1 MENRKVFAFDLGR
14 VLFDFDYNIALEKI
28 KDTIGVPIEE
38 VIKELF
44 DNDFGLSFEK
54 GELSPI
60 EFYSLFKSTFKAN
73 LTFESFAETWCNI
86 FSPNKDVIG
95 LVRRLKG
102 KYPLYLISNINK
114 LHFEYLFKRH
124 GQVFSLFNQLILS
137 FEVKSVKPEEKIYQ
151 ILKDKAEVGFEGII
165 YIDDRQ
171 ELIVEAKN
179 FKIQAIQF
187 TNFSQLI
194 KDLENLGIYL
204 N

>member
-1 MENRKVFAFDLGR
+1 MANLSLRLDHPL
-14 VLFDFDYNIALEKI
+14 DI
-28 KDTIGVPIEE
+28 
-38 VIKELF
+38 F

-73 LTFESFAETWCNI
+73 LTYESFVDTWCNI
-86 FSPNKDVIG
+86 FSPKKDVID

-102 KYPLYLISNINK
+102 SYPLYLISNINQ

-124 GQVFSLFNQLILS
+124 KEVFSLFNQLILS
-137 FEVKSVKPEEKIYQ
+137 YEVKSVKPEEKIYQ
-151 ILKDKAEVGFEGII
+151 ILKSRAGVGFEDII

-171 ELIVEAKN
+171 ELILEAKN

-187 TNFSQLI
+187 TSFSQLI
-194 KDLENLGIYL
+194 KDLESLGISL
-204 N
+204 D